1 MSNTNKIKK
10 VQPPALPAASQ
21 QNPIRGYLDDLNNIL
36 RLFFNQIANT
46 INLLTGDNGGVFL
59 SNPNGLFFDTADQ
72 PIAVVNT
79 GQPVR
84 FNQTYLNAN
93 VSINGA
99 TASEITVLYSGVYN
113 FQFTGQLRSS
123 SGASKVLY
131 VWLNRNGTDIGHS
144 TREYSISG
152 AGKELEISW
161 NFNIDLLAGQYI
173 QIIIAGDSLDL
184 LLDAVAATSPHP
196 GIPSAVVAVT
206 FVSALPAVLPVLP

>member
-10 VQPPALPAASQ
+10 VQPPALPVAPQ
-21 QNPIRGYLDDLNNIL
+21 QNPIRMYLDDLNNIL

-46 INLLTGDNGGVFL
+46 LNLLTGDTGGVFL

-72 PIAVVNT
+72 PIAVINT
-79 GQPVR
+79 AQPVR
-84 FNQTYLNAN
+84 FNQTYLNAG

-99 TASEITVLYSGVYN
+99 TTSEITVANSGIYN
-113 FQFTGQLRSS
+113 FQFSGQLRSNSGS
-123 SGASKVLY
+123 SKILY
-131 VWLNRNGTDIGHS
+131 VWLNRNGTNIGYS

-152 AGKELEISW
+152 SGKELEIAW

-173 QIIIAGDSLDL
+173 QIIIAGDSTNMSLDF
-184 LLDAVAATSPHP
+184 VAATAPHP
-196 GIPSAVVAVT
+196 GIASAVVAVT